1 MSGQNLDA
9 RSSSPKSLH
18 GDILGSV
25 LLDERNAEIGGLAGL
40 DSKQN
45 KIPGVS
51 HGDEFHWC
59 QDWTSGRHERGFD
72 DGQQQQVPKEDQW
85 WQLPSLEEPSG

>member
-1 MSGQNLDA
+1 MIFSGASFLMRGML
-9 RSSSPKSLH
+9 RSAV
-18 GDILGSV
+18 D
-25 LLDERNAEIGGLAGL
+25 LAGL

-45 KIPGVS
+45 KIPGGS

-72 DGQQQQVPKEDQW
+72 DGQQQQVPKEVQW